1 MSEPQHHPGAAS
13 GAERRAEAGAG
24 PERPAE
30 AAHRPERAAEA
41 APGPERRAET
51 APGPDRAGAVTGPVV
66 VDCEDVAWF
75 RDAAEM
81 PSAAR
86 GAAATLARRIGL
98 DGYRSSEVA
107 LAVSEA
113 ATNLQRHA
121 RDGALLL
128 RVLRTPDRAGVE
140 FVTVDTGPGIADVE
154 AALSDGVSSAG
165 TLGIGLGAVA
175 RLADAFDIH
184 SLPGKGTVMAAQF
197 WAREAGDGPTGG
209 PTSVA
214 SGLTRPISGETS
226 CGDAWAVRI
235 DEGGPETS
243 RSSSGAVRGGAYGT
257 HSPGLLGS
265 GPATPGTRS
274 SAGSGRSSASSE
286 PAVLVVLCDGLGHG
300 PLAALAAEAAVTA
313 FRRSAARHP
322 EPLLRDIHGAL
333 RGTRGGAVAVAR
345 IEPARGRVLY
355 CGIGNVSGV
364 LLGPDSRNGLL
375 SAPGIVGSQMRSLRT
390 FELPWKP
397 GGALIMHSDGL
408 TERWNAD
415 AMPGLL
421 RHTPA
426 VMAGQ
431 LLREAGVRRDDAGV
445 VVVKGDW

>member
-13 GAERRAEAGAG
+13 GAERRAEA
-24 PERPAE
+24 
-30 AAHRPERAAEA
+30 
-41 APGPERRAET
+41 APGQ
-51 APGPDRAGAVTGPVV
+51 DRAGAVTGPVV

-313 FRRSAARHP
+313 FRRSTARHP